1 MPTTTADTPRPTR
14 GAWRFAR
21 HYLEMVVAMMV
32 GMALIPVS
40 RALVDLP
47 DGTGFELAEMAVW
60 MTVPMVAWMRFR
72 GHGRRVTAEMA
83 AAMLVPAAALLALHL
98 TGAVAD
104 GEALVMVEHTVMFP
118 AMLVAMLL
126 RRDEYTADHARHRAA
141 AQGTQDAQAAA
152 EPAPA

>member
-1 MPTTTADTPRPTR
+1 MTAAMPATTTSDTTTTATDARRPAG

-32 GMALIPVS
+32 GMAMIPVT

-47 DGTGFELAEMAVW
+47 DGTGFELVEMAVW
-60 MTVPMVAWMRFR
+60 MTVPMVAWMRVR
-72 GHGRRVTAEMA
+72 GHGRRATAEMA
-83 AAMLVPAAALLALHL
+83 AAMLVPAAVLLALHL

-104 GEALVMVEHTVMFP
+104 GDALVMAEHTVMFP

-126 RRDEYTADHARHRAA
+126 RRDEYTADHGSHRAA
-141 AQGTQDAQAAA
+141 
-152 EPAPA
+152 

>member
-1 MPTTTADTPRPTR
+1 MPTAATTIDTRRSTG

-32 GMALIPVS
+32 GMAMIPVT

-60 MTVPMVAWMRFR
+60 MTVPMVAWMVVR
-72 GHGRRVTAEMA
+72 GHGRRATAEMA
-83 AAMLVPAAALLALHL
+83 AAMLVPAAALLALHV

-104 GEALVMVEHTVMFP
+104 GDALVMLEHTVMFP
-118 AMLVAMLL
+118 AMLVAMVL
-126 RRDEYTADHARHRAA
+126 RRDEYTADHGRH
-141 AQGTQDAQAAA
+141 GHV